1 MTDARMNRR
10 LTAMLS
16 IRLDDAGLDEVPDA
30 RDPRGVVWPLG
41 TLLRAAVIGVAA
53 GADSLAEVERFTK
66 SMSLA
71 MRRKLGIRRRVP
83 DTTLRDNL
91 CAIEP
96 AALGPCIRALARAAH
111 RRKAL
116 CPVGLPFGV
125 VSMDGKGTALPAV
138 DDYFAQRQTQG
149 EDGPL
154 IGVVRTVTTTLT
166 SSPARPCIDVTP
178 IPASTNE
185 MGIFRAA
192 LVHLLRAYSGLD
204 LFRVVTYD
212 AGACSLDN
220 AMAVREHNLHY
231 VLGLT
236 AGQPTLFEA
245 AKAWL
250 GVRPSAGADAASTDP
265 LSDGTVVRRIYIGA
279 AVEVDSPEGW
289 ETHLRT
295 VLRVET
301 ETLDQKGNRTKLENR
316 YLISSLA
323 NDRLSP
329 EQWLLLVRRHW
340 GVETTHQA
348 LDVAFKED
356 KHPWI
361 KQNPRGML
369 VVAILR
375 RIAYTLLSLFRS
387 GTQRSD
393 ARRAMPW
400 KDLFWDIKVALLATT
415 AAQLAGLRLRP
426 AKAPA

>member
-1 MTDARMNRR
+1 
-10 LTAMLS
+10 
-16 IRLDDAGLDEVPDA
+16 
-30 RDPRGVVWPLG
+30 
-41 TLLRAAVIGVAA
+41 
-53 GADSLAEVERFTK
+53 
-66 SMSLA
+66 
-71 MRRKLGIRRRVP
+71 
-83 DTTLRDNL
+83 
-91 CAIEP
+91 
-96 AALGPCIRALARAAH
+96 
-111 RRKAL
+111 
-116 CPVGLPFGV
+116 
-125 VSMDGKGTALPAV
+125 MDGKGTALSAV

-154 IGVVRTVTTTLT
+154 IGIVRTVTVTLT
-166 SSPARPCIDVTP
+166 SSPARPCIDVTS

-185 MGIFRAA
+185 MGVFRAA
-192 LVHLLRAYSGLD
+192 LAHLVRAYAGLD
-204 LFRVVTYD
+204 LFRIVTYD

-245 AKAWL
+245 AKTWL
-250 GVRPSAGADAASTDP
+250 GVRPSATADAASTDQ
-265 LSDGTVVRRIYIGA
+265 LSDRTVVRRIYIGA
-279 AVEVDSPEGW
+279 AVEVDSREGW

-361 KQNPRGML
+361 KQSPRGML

-375 RIAYTLLSLFRS
+375 RVAYTLLSPSSGQGPPRETNRS
-387 GTQRSD
+387 HPGLTPPTSSTY
-393 ARRAMPW
+393 RRRT
-400 KDLFWDIKVALLATT
+400 V
-415 AAQLAGLRLRP
+415 GLSCLRP
-426 AKAPA
+426 RQRLGVEACPPELKIRPDVPERTLHGREPRPGTTVADLS